1 MAIPEKQKRYHAKHI
16 RRVNLDMQKTF
27 YDELKACAD
36 ELGEPVNTF
45 IKKAIRTRIDT
56 INTDAF

>member
-1 MAIPEKQKRYHAKHI
+1 MAILEKQKRYNSKHI
-16 RRVNLDMQKTF
+16 KRVNLDMQKTF

-56 INTDAF
+56 IDADTF